1 MSRIVVHVVSGAGQA
16 ERRAWIARSLA
27 ARPGWAAL
35 TPRACPCCIGRIEAK
50 VQLTRLLRERRPT
63 RVLLELGDAQHLAPL
78 QRILDEPPLAQY
90 LEAGRVIRLPDDE
103 RLTVELL
110 GA

>member
-1 MSRIVVHVVSGAGQA
+1 VTRVVVHVVSGAERA

-27 ARPGWAAL
+27 ARPGWAAV
-35 TPRACPCCIGRIEAK
+35 TPRTCPCCLGRVEAQ
-50 VQLTRLLRERRPT
+50 VLLARLLRERRPT

-78 QRILDEPPLAQY
+78 ERILGEWPLAQY
-90 LEAGRVIRLPDDE
+90 VEPGRVIRLPDDE
-103 RLTVELL
+103 LLALESL

>member
-1 MSRIVVHVVSGAGQA
+1 MSRIVVHVVSGAGLA

-35 TPRACPCCIGRIEAK
+35 TPRACPCCIGRIEAQ

-78 QRILDEPPLAQY
+78 QRILDESPLAQY